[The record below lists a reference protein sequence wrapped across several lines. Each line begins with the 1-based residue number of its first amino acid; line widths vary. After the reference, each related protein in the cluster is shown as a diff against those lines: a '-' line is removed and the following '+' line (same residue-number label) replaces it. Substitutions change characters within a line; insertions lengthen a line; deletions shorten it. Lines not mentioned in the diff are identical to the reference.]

1 MRFYFDGCSHTWG
14 AELAEPEVSRYSKLV
29 SDHFGAEEYNISR
42 RGGSDKRVFRNL
54 IETDLSKYDYVIV
67 QLTCKTRTEFWSESL
82 RRWISVKSPRR
93 VFRKG
98 GLALSSDFNTLL
110 DHDTKYFLKNYWKCI
125 YTEKL
130 GHINQLT
137 YYHAMRNVLKD
148 KKHLIIGIN
157 GWGHVTQ
164 VPVDLKFT
172 NFKCIDSIEYKTAPL
187 GHVNEEGHKIIAEE
201 IIKHIEK
208 HK

>member
-1 MRFYFDGCSHTWG
+1 MKIYFDGCSNTWG
-14 AELAEPEVSRYSKLV
+14 AELAEPEESRYSRLV
-29 SDHFGAEEYNISR
+29 SEHFGAEEHNIAR
-42 RGGSDKRVFRNL
+42 RGGSDKRVVRNL
-54 IETDLSKYDYVIV
+54 LETDLSEFDYIIV
-67 QLTCKTRTEFWSESL
+67 QMTCKNRTEYWCDNKK
-82 RRWISVKSPRR
+82 RWMSINLDSIK
-93 VFRKG
+93 RKG
-98 GLALSSDFNTLL
+98 VERKLNGSFFWIDYFKHVYTDKLAN
-110 DHDTKYFLKNYWKCI
+110 
-125 YTEKL
+125 
-130 GHINQLT
+130 INQLT

>member
-1 MRFYFDGCSHTWG
+1 MKIYFDGCSNTYG
-14 AELAEPEVSRYSKLV
+14 AELANPEVSRYSRLV
-29 SDHFGAEEYNISR
+29 SDHFGAEEHNISR
-42 RGGSDKRVFRNL
+42 RGSSDKRMMRNIL
-54 IETDLSKYDYVIV
+54 ETDLEPYDYVIV
-67 QLTCKTRTEFWSESL
+67 QLTCKNRTEFYDDHRRQWIQLKMDPGSL
-82 RRWISVKSPRR
+82 FKNKEKKKLNGSFAWI
-93 VFRKG
+93 
-98 GLALSSDFNTLL
+98 D
-110 DHDTKYFLKNYWKCI
+110 YFKHV